1 VFLKNYFLNFLYY
14 ITFFQFWSE
23 KIIYAIIIGLFMSQT
38 KQIYQNTLVQLVGK
52 IISTILGLA
61 VVAIMTRSLG
71 VEKFGW
77 YATATGFLQF
87 IGIFCDFGFTVVSA
101 NMLSRPDF
109 DKKSL
114 FNNLFTLRLISALI
128 FQGILPFT
136 IFFFPYPF
144 EVKLAVLIT
153 AISFINV
160 SINQVFIA
168 SLQTRL
174 KMHLQSIGEII
185 GRVVLVFGA
194 LLVAKNNFGFLPMM
208 AIITVSSC
216 FYTGYLWY
224 KSEKFKLEIDK
235 QISRAIFIQL
245 WPTALAVIFNAIYLQ
260 GDRVILP
267 LYVPQTDVAFYGAA
281 YRVLDIVIQVS
292 AMVMGIMTPLLA
304 YSWSRKVVADF
315 QKNAQ
320 LAFDLL
326 MTLLIPMVF
335 GAFVL
340 AEPIMRFVAGSDFV
354 GAGKI
359 LQVLII
365 SIFGVCFGMVFG
377 HLSLAINKQRQVFWV
392 YFSDALLSLIGY
404 FIFIPKFGMFGAAYV
419 TIFSEFYA
427 GALLL
432 FLAYRYSGFF
442 PKLFTFLKILFL
454 SLLMSV
460 LVYNLRE
467 EHILIL
473 ISLAG
478 LFYTLGAITLKIFSR
493 DSLLQLIPFNKLNKN

>member
-1 VFLKNYFLNFLYY
+1 
-14 ITFFQFWSE
+14 
-23 KIIYAIIIGLFMSQT
+23 MSQT
-38 KQIYQNTLVQLVGK
+38 KQIYQNTLVQLIGK
-52 IISTILGLA
+52 IISTVLGLV

-109 DKKSL
+109 DKKTL
-114 FNNLFTLRLISALI
+114 FNNLFTLRLITALF
-128 FQGILPFT
+128 FQGFLPFI
-136 IFFFPYPF
+136 IFFFPYPL
-144 EVKLAVLIT
+144 EIKLAVMVIAL
-153 AISFINV
+153 SFINT

-168 SLQTRL
+168 SLQTKL

-185 GRVVLVFGA
+185 GRIILVIGT
-194 LLVAKNNFGFLPMM
+194 LLVVKNDFGFLPMM
-208 AIITVSSC
+208 SIITLSSF

-224 KSEKFKLEIDK
+224 KSEKISLQIDK
-235 QISRAIFIQL
+235 NISKAIFIQL

-292 AMVMGIMTPLLA
+292 SMVMGIMTPLLA
-304 YSWSRKVVADF
+304 FAWSRQIMADF
-315 QKNAQ
+315 KKNAQ

-340 AEPIMRFVAGSDFV
+340 AEPIMRFVAGANFS

-359 LQVLII
+359 LQILII

-377 HLSLAINKQRQVFWV
+377 HLALAINKQRQVFWV
-392 YFSDALLSLIGY
+392 YLSDALLSLVGY
-404 FIFIPKFGMFGAAYV
+404 FIFIPKFGMYGAAYV

-432 FLAYRYSGFF
+432 IMAYHYSGFF
-442 PKLFTFLKILFL
+442 PKLFTLLKILFI
-454 SLLMSV
+454 SLLMSI
-460 LVYNLRE
+460 LIYNLRE

-478 LFYTLGAITLKIFSR
+478 LFYTLGAIALKIFSR